1 MSVEGKEKARER
13 TQMLLELRRQHGESV
28 KQAQDRLKEQQSIRK
43 TLQRTLQGA
52 PRSVPQLATATG
64 IAAHAVLWHIA
75 AMKKYG
81 LVEEAGMD
89 DAGEYYLYGLS
100 KEAKA

>member
-1 MSVEGKEKARER
+1 MIVQDKEQAKRR
-13 TQMLLELRRQHGESV
+13 TQMLVDLRKQHGAQV
-28 KQAQDRLKEQQSIRK
+28 KVAQELLKEQQSIRK

-64 IAAHAVLWHIA
+64 MAAHTVLWHIA

-100 KEAKA
+100 KQAKA